1 MDSLGESV
9 SNGKT
14 LVANAITAKGV
25 STSTSA
31 TFSTMATNIGK
42 IKTTPTTFKANAF
55 GSNNYTITDLVKN
68 KTYILS
74 IANMNSVT
82 NNSYIKSGGTVLKMV
97 HKLSTIQYASVNS
110 FITTIMFKATSTSVV
125 VQNIG
130 DSQFACWTLIEI

>member
-1 MDSLGESV
+1 MGESV

-31 TFSTMATNIGK
+31 AFSTMATNIGK
-42 IKTTPTTFKANAF
+42 IATTPSTFKTGPF
-55 GSNNYTITDLVKN
+55 GSSNYTITGLTKN

-74 IANMNSVT
+74 IANINNVT
-82 NNSYIKSGGTVLKMV
+82 NSSYIKSGGTVLKTV
-97 HKLSTIQYASVNS
+97 HQLSSAQYASVNS
-110 FITTIMFKATSTSVV
+110 FIATIMFTATATSVT